1 MEQIAIIGTG
11 VIGTGWVARLL
22 VNGHQVNAWDPSE
35 GFGKKLK
42 KDIDSLWPILKK
54 TGKYNEELK
63 FNLKICDSLGEA
75 CEDANII
82 QESAP
87 EDINIKRSVHHDIE
101 ENSPNDASVSYTHL
115 TLPTILLV

>member
-54 TGKYNEELK
+54 TGK
-63 FNLKICDSLGEA
+63 
-75 CEDANII
+75 
-82 QESAP
+82 
-87 EDINIKRSVHHDIE
+87 
-101 ENSPNDASVSYTHL
+101 
-115 TLPTILLV
+115 

>member
-35 GFGKKLK
+35 GFGKNLK

-54 TGKYNEELK
+54 TGKLNEELK
-63 FNLKICDSLGEA
+63 FNLKICNSLGEA

-87 EDINIKRSVHHDIE
+87 EDINIK
-101 ENSPNDASVSYTHL
+101 
-115 TLPTILLV
+115 TLLILGLGLVANAVGSGSGNILAKICL